1 MCHDVMCFSVGRSQ
15 PLQCLEIQLARLL
28 LSTGFSLCVKK
39 FLQISDGHERV
50 LKIVFILHKI
60 KLNE

>member
-1 MCHDVMCFSVGRSQ
+1 MLGNTVGAASIVHRFLFMCQEVF
-15 PLQCLEIQLARLL
+15 
-28 LSTGFSLCVKK
+28 
-39 FLQISDGHERV
+39 QISDGHERV